1 MIPLHNAVQ
10 FQHLFWDDALVTAS
24 RIMDATVGN
33 GHDLLY
39 LASHS
44 AKAAQLV
51 GVDIQASAIQ
61 ASAERLAKAGLADAM
76 DAGRIRLQQGS
87 HSDLLGTNYPFGTDA
102 IDLVVFNLG
111 YLPGSDHQLMTQP
124 ATTIEAV
131 QGALQHLAPRGLITL
146 VAYPGTPAG
155 AVEEEALRQFLST
168 LPQQDYEVCCWTPL
182 NQIHRPP
189 VLYAI
194 RGRG

>member
-10 FQHLFWDDALVTAS
+10 FQHLLWDDALPTAA
-24 RIMDATVGN
+24 RIIDATLGN

-39 LASHS
+39 LATHS
-44 AKAAQLV
+44 NASAQLL
-51 GVDIQASAIQ
+51 GIDIQASAIQ
-61 ASAERLAKAGLADAM
+61 ASTERLAKADFADAM
-76 DAGRIRLQQGS
+76 ASGRLQLRHGS
-87 HSDLLGTNYPFGTDA
+87 HSDLLGAQYPFGADA
-102 IDLVVFNLG
+102 VDLVVFNLG
-111 YLPGSDHQLMTQP
+111 YLPGSDHHLMTQP

-131 QGALQHLAPRGLITL
+131 QGALSHLAPRGLITL
-146 VAYPGTPAG
+146 VAYPGTPEG
-155 AVEEEALRQFLST
+155 AAEEDALRQFLSD

-194 RGRG
+194 RDRG

>member
-10 FQHLFWDDALVTAS
+10 FQHLLWDDALATATH
-24 RIMDATVGN
+24 IIDATLGN

-44 AKAAQLV
+44 DASAQLL
-51 GVDIQASAIQ
+51 GIDIQVSAIK
-61 ASAERLAKAGLADAM
+61 ASQERIAKAGWADAM
-76 DAGRIRLQQGS
+76 NAGRIQLRQGS
-87 HSDLLGTNYPFGTDA
+87 HSDLLGTDYPYGTDA

-124 ATTIEAV
+124 VTTITAV
-131 QGALQHLAPRGLITL
+131 QGALEHLAPRGLITL
-146 VAYPGTPAG
+146 VAYPGTPEG
-155 AVEEEALRQFLST
+155 AAEEAALRQFLST

-194 RGRG
+194 SGRG